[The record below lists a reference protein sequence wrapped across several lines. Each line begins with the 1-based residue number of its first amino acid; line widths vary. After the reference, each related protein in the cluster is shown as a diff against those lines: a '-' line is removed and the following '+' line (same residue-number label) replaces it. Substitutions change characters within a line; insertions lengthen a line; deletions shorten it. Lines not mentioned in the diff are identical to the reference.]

1 VKLRKNHFTKR
12 ILLSTHGLSGMRWSL
27 ILFGERFM
35 DIWVNKESLLSGQGV
50 WFEIEHEIRY
60 KYENAKGRSR

>member
-1 VKLRKNHFTKR
+1 
-12 ILLSTHGLSGMRWSL
+12 
-27 ILFGERFM
+27 M